1 MQKITTFLWFDNQ
14 AEEAARFYTG
24 IFPNSEVLLDN
35 RLDSEN
41 SPGGTVTVVRFK
53 LEGQEFLALNGG
65 PMFKFTPAISLMVSC
80 ETQEEV
86 DELWSKLLEGGE
98 ESQCGWLTDKY
109 GLSWQITPRFLMEQL
124 ADPDR
129 AKAHKVF
136 EAMMQMRKIDI
147 PTLRRAYEEG

>member
-1 MQKITTFLWFDNQ
+1 
-14 AEEAARFYTG
+14 
-24 IFPNSEVLLDN
+24 
-35 RLDSEN
+35 
-41 SPGGTVTVVRFK
+41 
-53 LEGQEFLALNGG
+53 
-65 PMFKFTPAISLMVSC
+65 MFKFTPAISLMVSC